1 MFHPKSSLT
10 SEINCHKHTNY
21 NMKMIRTHFSL
32 ITFFLFLFITVLAFG
47 SLAWSFFLQ
56 DEWLI
61 FGNYLYW
68 QKMGLSWIERL
79 FFYGG
84 FTHLIPF
91 ANIFSYLQFIFFGL
105 NFAPYAITSVFLHV
119 VNALL
124 VTKIALESRYGKAI
138 GFLSGLFFLI
148 NPTTGQAV
156 TWIATAPGTVVSV
169 TFTLF
174 TLLFFLRKNMI
185 LSFACLILALGFKES
200 SVFLFLYLPVLW
212 ILTLQNDKRSF
223 RSSIGVLILLGTLY
237 IGVRLLFRFAG
248 PQVPA
253 IQSFSQPSFF
263 VYLYRV
269 VSHPFKAFS
278 QSIFPQE
285 IIINISNEMMKLAY
299 PTLVSG
305 KVPDPYIA
313 QSVGSDIVSY
323 SLSILIIGV
332 IFVVGKLRTLGL
344 PLLFVAMSVL
354 PLIFIPGSAGYI
366 SLFDGRHLYMT
377 SIGISIVLAMLFVS
391 MSRTFLKLRWFIVGI
406 VGIYFGYS
414 VWYIHSAI
422 ARQVSIADTRKII
435 LEKIIT
441 WYPKLPERALIIT
454 QSDKAFYGL
463 PPEEYILPFQ
473 SGFGNTL
480 LVWYDR
486 HGDSFPACFFEH
498 KFLYELTSQDYKEC
512 GGRGF
517 GYFRSPDNISVLL
530 KKYNL
535 SKDNVLSFSYTYQDN
550 VISDT
555 TKKLQSRLTQ

>member
-1 MFHPKSSLT
+1 MAK
-10 SEINCHKHTNY
+10 IRAHT
-21 NMKMIRTHFSL
+21 TLF
-32 ITFFLFLFITVLAFG
+32 TFLSFLLMASLAFG
-47 SLAWSFFLQ
+47 NLTRSFFLQ
-56 DEWLI
+56 DEWAI

-68 QKMGLSWIERL
+68 QKMGFSWTERL
-79 FFYGG
+79 FNYGSV
-84 FTHLIPF
+84 THLIPF
-91 ANIFSYLQFIFFGL
+91 TTLFSYLQFTLFGL

-124 VTKIALESRYGKAI
+124 VTKVALELRYGKAI
-138 GFLSGLFFLI
+138 GFLSGLFFLT

-156 TWIATAPGTVVSV
+156 TWIATASGTVVSV
-169 TFTLF
+169 TFTLL
-174 TLLFFLRKNMI
+174 TLIFFLRNKLI
-185 LSFACLILALGFKES
+185 LSFVCLVLALGFKES
-200 SVFLFLYLPVLW
+200 SVFLFLFLPVLW
-212 ILTLQNDKRSF
+212 ILTPRNEKRNF
-223 RSSIGVLILLGTLY
+223 RSSIGVLILLGILY
-237 IGVRLLFRFAG
+237 VGVRLLFRFAG
-248 PQVPA
+248 PQVPD
-253 IQSFSQPSFF
+253 IQSLSQPPFF
-263 VYLYRV
+263 VYAYRV

-285 IIINISNEMMKLAY
+285 IIIKISNEMMKLAY

-323 SLSILIIGV
+323 MLSILIIGI

-354 PLIFIPGSAGYI
+354 PLIFIPGIAGYI

-377 SIGISIVLAMLFVS
+377 SIGVSIVLASLTVS
-391 MSRTFLKLRWFIVGI
+391 AFQKFFKMRWFTVGI
-406 VGIYFGYS
+406 VGVYFGYS
-414 VWYIHSAI
+414 IWYIHTAI
-422 ARQVSIADTRKII
+422 VRQAVIAETRRTILKKI
-435 LEKIIT
+435 T
-441 WYPKLPERALIIT
+441 MWYPKLPEKVIVVT

-486 HGDSFPACFFEH
+486 HGEKFPACFFEH

-517 GYFRSPDNISVLL
+517 GYFRSPDNLSVLL
-530 KKYNL
+530 KKYNFT
-535 SKDNVLSFSYTYQDN
+535 KDNVLSFSYTYQYN
-550 VISDT
+550 SILDT